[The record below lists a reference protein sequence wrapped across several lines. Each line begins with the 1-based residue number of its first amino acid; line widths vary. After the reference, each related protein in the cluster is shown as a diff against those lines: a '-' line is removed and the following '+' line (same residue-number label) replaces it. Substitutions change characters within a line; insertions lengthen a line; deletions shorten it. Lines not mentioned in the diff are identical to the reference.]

1 MANQNYVTVAM
12 LANLLGVSRITIY
25 KRVKKGE
32 IAATKVGK
40 TYIIDDQAVKEI
52 LGGKVTAS
60 SKERIDRA
68 VQKTLSEYR
77 DLLKQLG
84 DE

>member
-1 MANQNYVTVAM
+1 MPNQNYVTVAM

-32 IAATKVGK
+32 IRATKVGK

-60 SKERIDRA
+60 AKERIDSA